1 MTKSEYISSVERLY
15 DRIVRYAFVN
25 IGSSVDAQDIAQ
37 ETFVVIWNNL
47 RFIEHDK
54 CKSFAFATAHNLILK
69 YFTYRNKF
77 EQHINVNDVE
87 NNIKNETSKVFECLD
102 YISKTT
108 VGLNSKWREC
118 LLLKDW
124 EGYSYKEIAL
134 ILDISEV
141 DAKVSV
147 FRAKQKL
154 KEFREKEI

>member
-1 MTKSEYISSVERLY
+1 MTKSEYIDSVNKLY
-15 DRIVRYAFVN
+15 DRIVRYAFVT
-25 IGSSVDAQDIAQ
+25 IRSKVDAVDIAQ
-37 ETFVVIWNNL
+37 ETFMVIWNNL
-47 RFIEHDK
+47 KFIEYDK

-69 YFTYRNKF
+69 YFAYRSKS
-77 EQHINVNDVE
+77 EQPIGVNEVE

-108 VGLNSKWREC
+108 VGLNPKWREC

-124 EGYSYKEIAL
+124 EGYSYKEIAQML
-134 ILDISEV
+134 NISEV